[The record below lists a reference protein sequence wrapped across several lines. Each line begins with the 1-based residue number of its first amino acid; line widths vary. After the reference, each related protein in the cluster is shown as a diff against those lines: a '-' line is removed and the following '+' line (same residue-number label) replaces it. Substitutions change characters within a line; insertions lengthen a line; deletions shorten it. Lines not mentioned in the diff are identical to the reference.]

1 MITIQGDEIRK
12 LCISDMHFTYRD
24 LTNPDKDMTHI
35 YNGFVDYARGSDAHM
50 VINYGDTIS
59 SEYLWYL
66 HSLSSSSL
74 SANVDQAAR
83 DKYVQLLTERR
94 LRRDSS
100 KPDRFH
106 SNSFLIQQF
115 ARASGHPHALSRSE
129 IEQQLHEIRSHDRD
143 LIDFIIQA
151 QNTSNKPLFMLHGNH
166 ECITL
171 SESEI
176 AGLFNRA
183 SGHKHVKH
191 TTHPYAF
198 YQDVELV
205 HDERDP
211 IAVREVFFN
220 SNIHNHATGGLSLGP
235 HDLEWLQD
243 TLSDADGRAV
253 INMHIPLNFD
263 QTPDEDPYSIT
274 RTYKESDT
282 IRKAIAKAGNVALV
296 ASGHIHRIM
305 FNQIDGVNYLTMP
318 SFRHI
323 PAFIDQDGRKGLK
336 DPTGYFH
343 ELTLDFNTLTGQ
355 IERKRVIRNA
365 GDSISIKSE
374 RKARHDF
381 APKSPLQFKL

>member
-1 MITIQGDEIRK
+1 MITIQGDEIRS

-24 LTNPDKDMTHI
+24 LTNSDHDITHI
-35 YNGFVDYARGSDAHM
+35 SNGFVDYARSSDAHM
-50 VINYGDTIS
+50 IVNYGDTIS

-66 HSLSSSSL
+66 HSLSSSAL

-83 DKYVQLLTERR
+83 DKYVGLLTERR
-94 LRRDSS
+94 LRRDSA

-115 ARASGHPHALSRSE
+115 ARASGYPNAITQHE
-129 IEQQLHEIRSHDRD
+129 IEQRLHEIRSHDRD

-151 QNTSNKPLFMLHGNH
+151 QNTAQKPLFVLHGNH

-176 AGLFNRA
+176 AGLFNKA

-191 TTHPYAF
+191 STHPYAF
-198 YQDVELV
+198 YQDIELIA
-205 HDERDP
+205 DGRDP
-211 IAVREVFFN
+211 FEVRQLFFN

-243 TLSDADGRAV
+243 TLADAKGRAI

-263 QTPDEDPYSIT
+263 QTPDEDPYSVT
-274 RTYKESDT
+274 RTYKESDK

-296 ASGHIHRIM
+296 ASGHIHRVM

-343 ELTLDFNTLTGQ
+343 ELTLNFNTMKAEV
-355 IERKRVIRNA
+355 ERKRVVRNA
-365 GDSISIKSE
+365 DQSIAIKTE
-374 RKARHDF
+374 RKSRGDF
-381 APKSPLQFKL
+381 APKSPLQFDI